1 MARPT
6 VRSWLDQEQTLA
18 WLLVG
23 PLVLLLLGLVA
34 YPFAVAVQ
42 FALSDRT
49 LAEPGRFVGLANVWN
64 LWDNQIYRQT
74 LWNTIV
80 YTIGATV
87 LKLGAGL
94 GLALIL
100 NERLP
105 LKRLIRSAVLLP
117 WIVPTVLSAMAWLW
131 LLTPNFSVL
140 NWILVH
146 SGLCQRGLPWLTSP
160 SLAMFSVIL
169 VNTWRGIPF
178 FAITLLAGLQTI
190 PGELY
195 EASAIDGAGT
205 WRRFRYVTLPLLQP
219 ILLITL
225 VLSVIWTFSDFQVV
239 YGLTQGGPM
248 NSTHVLATLS
258 YQVGLASG
266 NIGEGAAIS
275 LTMLPLLLVLIIWQI
290 RHLRRGV
297 GRVNRR
303 PAIERVLFVYAPL
316 AFALVFLLGPFYWM
330 VITALKPNSEL
341 YNAARSPL
349 YVASPTLE
357 HFVFLF
363 RKTAFLEW
371 TKNTMIVSVGA
382 TTLALTL
389 GVPAGYALAR
399 FRFPGAGLVGTGVI
413 VTYLVPTSLL
423 FIPMVQVMSTIGL
436 VDSYWALVVVYPTF
450 LAPFVAWLMAGYF
463 RTIPGELEECARID
477 GASRLGALWRIAIP
491 LARPGIVSAGIF
503 AFTLSWNEFI
513 YALTLVTASSER
525 TIPVGVLVQLTR
537 ADFYFWGPLMAGAL
551 AGSIPVALIYSFFVD
566 QYAAGLTAGAVKG

>member
-1 MARPT
+1 MLASIRW
-6 VRSWLDQEQTLA
+6 SLDREQALA

-34 YPFAVAVQ
+34 YPFGVAVQ

-49 LAEPGRFVGLANVWN
+49 LAEPGRFVGLANVRN

-80 YTIGATV
+80 YTIGATI

-105 LKRLIRSAVLLP
+105 LKRLIRSAALLP

-146 SGLCQRGLPWLTSP
+146 AGLSQRGLPWLTSP
-160 SLAMFSVIL
+160 ALAMFSVIL

-178 FAITLLAGLQTI
+178 FAITLLAGLQTV

-195 EASAIDGAGT
+195 EASAIDGAGA
-205 WRRFRYVTLPLLQP
+205 WRRFRYVTLPLLP
-219 ILLITL
+219 ITP

-275 LTMLPLLLVLIIWQI
+275 LTMLPLLLILIVWQI

-297 GRVNRR
+297 
-303 PAIERVLFVYAPL
+303 
-316 AFALVFLLGPFYWM
+316 
-330 VITALKPNSEL
+330 
-341 YNAARSPL
+341 
-349 YVASPTLE
+349 VA
-357 HFVFLF
+357 
-363 RKTAFLEW
+363 
-371 TKNTMIVSVGA
+371 
-382 TTLALTL
+382 
-389 GVPAGYALAR
+389 
-399 FRFPGAGLVGTGVI
+399 
-413 VTYLVPTSLL
+413 
-423 FIPMVQVMSTIGL
+423 
-436 VDSYWALVVVYPTF
+436 
-450 LAPFVAWLMAGYF
+450 
-463 RTIPGELEECARID
+463 
-477 GASRLGALWRIAIP
+477 
-491 LARPGIVSAGIF
+491 
-503 AFTLSWNEFI
+503 
-513 YALTLVTASSER
+513 
-525 TIPVGVLVQLTR
+525 
-537 ADFYFWGPLMAGAL
+537 
-551 AGSIPVALIYSFFVD
+551 
-566 QYAAGLTAGAVKG
+566 

>member
-1 MARPT
+1 MARLG
-6 VRSWLDQEQTLA
+6 VRRWLDQEQTLA

-34 YPFAVAVQ
+34 YPFGVAVQ
-42 FALSDRT
+42 YALSDRT

-80 YTIGATV
+80 YTIGATI

-94 GLALIL
+94 GLALVL

-105 LKRLIRSAVLLP
+105 LKRLVRSAVLLP

-140 NWILVH
+140 NWILLHTGV
-146 SGLCQRGLPWLTSP
+146 SQRGLPWLTSP

-297 GRVNRR
+297 D
-303 PAIERVLFVYAPL
+303 A
-316 AFALVFLLGPFYWM
+316 
-330 VITALKPNSEL
+330 
-341 YNAARSPL
+341 
-349 YVASPTLE
+349 
-357 HFVFLF
+357 
-363 RKTAFLEW
+363 
-371 TKNTMIVSVGA
+371 
-382 TTLALTL
+382 
-389 GVPAGYALAR
+389 
-399 FRFPGAGLVGTGVI
+399 
-413 VTYLVPTSLL
+413 
-423 FIPMVQVMSTIGL
+423 
-436 VDSYWALVVVYPTF
+436 
-450 LAPFVAWLMAGYF
+450 
-463 RTIPGELEECARID
+463 
-477 GASRLGALWRIAIP
+477 
-491 LARPGIVSAGIF
+491 
-503 AFTLSWNEFI
+503 
-513 YALTLVTASSER
+513 
-525 TIPVGVLVQLTR
+525 
-537 ADFYFWGPLMAGAL
+537 
-551 AGSIPVALIYSFFVD
+551 
-566 QYAAGLTAGAVKG
+566 

>member
-1 MARPT
+1 MARLS
-6 VRSWLDQEQTLA
+6 VRRWLDQEQTLA

-34 YPFAVAVQ
+34 YPFGVAVQ

-80 YTIGATV
+80 YTIGATI

-94 GLALIL
+94 GLALVL
-100 NERLP
+100 NEQLP
-105 LKRLIRSAVLLP
+105 LKRLVRSAVLLP

-146 SGLCQRGLPWLTSP
+146 AGLSQRGLPWLTSP
-160 SLAMFSVIL
+160 ALAMFSVIL

-205 WRRFRYVTLPLLQP
+205 WHRFRYVTLPLLQP

-225 VLSVIWTFSDFQVV
+225 VLSMIWTFSDFQVV

-275 LTMLPLLLVLIIWQI
+275 LTMLPLLLILIVWQI
-290 RHLRRGV
+290 RHLRRG
-297 GRVNRR
+297 
-303 PAIERVLFVYAPL
+303 
-316 AFALVFLLGPFYWM
+316 
-330 VITALKPNSEL
+330 ITA
-341 YNAARSPL
+341 
-349 YVASPTLE
+349 
-357 HFVFLF
+357 
-363 RKTAFLEW
+363 
-371 TKNTMIVSVGA
+371 
-382 TTLALTL
+382 
-389 GVPAGYALAR
+389 
-399 FRFPGAGLVGTGVI
+399 
-413 VTYLVPTSLL
+413 
-423 FIPMVQVMSTIGL
+423 
-436 VDSYWALVVVYPTF
+436 
-450 LAPFVAWLMAGYF
+450 
-463 RTIPGELEECARID
+463 
-477 GASRLGALWRIAIP
+477 
-491 LARPGIVSAGIF
+491 
-503 AFTLSWNEFI
+503 
-513 YALTLVTASSER
+513 
-525 TIPVGVLVQLTR
+525 
-537 ADFYFWGPLMAGAL
+537 
-551 AGSIPVALIYSFFVD
+551 
-566 QYAAGLTAGAVKG
+566 

>member
-1 MARPT
+1 MARLS
-6 VRSWLDQEQTLA
+6 VRRWLDQEQTLA

-34 YPFAVAVQ
+34 YPFGVAVMY
-42 FALSDRT
+42 ALSDRT

-80 YTIGATV
+80 YTIGATI

-94 GLALIL
+94 GLALVL
-100 NERLP
+100 NEKLP

-146 SGLCQRGLPWLTSP
+146 SGLSQRGLPWLTSP

-195 EASAIDGAGT
+195 EASAIDGAGP
-205 WRRFRYVTLPLLQP
+205 WHRFRYVTLPLLQP

-225 VLSVIWTFSDFQVV
+225 VLSMIWTFSDFQVV

-275 LTMLPLLLVLIIWQI
+275 LTMLPLLLILIVWQI
-290 RHLRRGV
+290 RHLRRG
-297 GRVNRR
+297 
-303 PAIERVLFVYAPL
+303 A
-316 AFALVFLLGPFYWM
+316 
-330 VITALKPNSEL
+330 TA
-341 YNAARSPL
+341 
-349 YVASPTLE
+349 
-357 HFVFLF
+357 
-363 RKTAFLEW
+363 
-371 TKNTMIVSVGA
+371 
-382 TTLALTL
+382 
-389 GVPAGYALAR
+389 
-399 FRFPGAGLVGTGVI
+399 
-413 VTYLVPTSLL
+413 
-423 FIPMVQVMSTIGL
+423 
-436 VDSYWALVVVYPTF
+436 
-450 LAPFVAWLMAGYF
+450 
-463 RTIPGELEECARID
+463 
-477 GASRLGALWRIAIP
+477 
-491 LARPGIVSAGIF
+491 
-503 AFTLSWNEFI
+503 
-513 YALTLVTASSER
+513 
-525 TIPVGVLVQLTR
+525 
-537 ADFYFWGPLMAGAL
+537 
-551 AGSIPVALIYSFFVD
+551 
-566 QYAAGLTAGAVKG
+566 

>member
-1 MARPT
+1 M
-6 VRSWLDQEQTLA
+6 VRLAIRRWLDQEQILA

-34 YPFAVAVQ
+34 YPFGVAIQ
-42 FALSDRT
+42 YALSDRT

-74 LWNTIV
+74 LWNTVV
-80 YTIGATV
+80 YTIGATA

-146 SGLCQRGLPWLTSP
+146 AGLSQRGLPWLTSP

-275 LTMLPLLLVLIIWQI
+275 LTMLPLLLILIVWQI
-290 RHLRRGV
+290 RHLRRG
-297 GRVNRR
+297 
-303 PAIERVLFVYAPL
+303 
-316 AFALVFLLGPFYWM
+316 
-330 VITALKPNSEL
+330 
-341 YNAARSPL
+341 
-349 YVASPTLE
+349 
-357 HFVFLF
+357 
-363 RKTAFLEW
+363 
-371 TKNTMIVSVGA
+371 
-382 TTLALTL
+382 
-389 GVPAGYALAR
+389 AG
-399 FRFPGAGLVGTGVI
+399 T
-413 VTYLVPTSLL
+413 
-423 FIPMVQVMSTIGL
+423 
-436 VDSYWALVVVYPTF
+436 
-450 LAPFVAWLMAGYF
+450 
-463 RTIPGELEECARID
+463 
-477 GASRLGALWRIAIP
+477 
-491 LARPGIVSAGIF
+491 
-503 AFTLSWNEFI
+503 
-513 YALTLVTASSER
+513 
-525 TIPVGVLVQLTR
+525 
-537 ADFYFWGPLMAGAL
+537 
-551 AGSIPVALIYSFFVD
+551 
-566 QYAAGLTAGAVKG
+566 

>member
-1 MARPT
+1 MARLS
-6 VRSWLDQEQTLA
+6 VRRRLDQEQTLA

-34 YPFAVAVQ
+34 YPFGMAVQ

-64 LWDNQIYRQT
+64 LWENQIYRQT

-80 YTIGATV
+80 YTIGATI

-94 GLALIL
+94 GLALVL

-140 NWILVH
+140 NWILVQTGV
-146 SGLCQRGLPWLTSP
+146 SQRGLPWLTSP

-297 GRVNRR
+297 D
-303 PAIERVLFVYAPL
+303 A
-316 AFALVFLLGPFYWM
+316 
-330 VITALKPNSEL
+330 
-341 YNAARSPL
+341 
-349 YVASPTLE
+349 
-357 HFVFLF
+357 
-363 RKTAFLEW
+363 
-371 TKNTMIVSVGA
+371 
-382 TTLALTL
+382 
-389 GVPAGYALAR
+389 
-399 FRFPGAGLVGTGVI
+399 
-413 VTYLVPTSLL
+413 
-423 FIPMVQVMSTIGL
+423 
-436 VDSYWALVVVYPTF
+436 
-450 LAPFVAWLMAGYF
+450 
-463 RTIPGELEECARID
+463 
-477 GASRLGALWRIAIP
+477 
-491 LARPGIVSAGIF
+491 
-503 AFTLSWNEFI
+503 
-513 YALTLVTASSER
+513 
-525 TIPVGVLVQLTR
+525 
-537 ADFYFWGPLMAGAL
+537 
-551 AGSIPVALIYSFFVD
+551 
-566 QYAAGLTAGAVKG
+566 

>member
-1 MARPT
+1 MARLA
-6 VRSWLDQEQTLA
+6 VRRWLDQEQTLA

-34 YPFAVAVQ
+34 YPFGVAVQ
-42 FALSDRT
+42 YALSDRT

-80 YTIGATV
+80 YTIGATI

-94 GLALIL
+94 GLALLL

-105 LKRLIRSAVLLP
+105 MKRLIRSAVLLP

-146 SGLCQRGLPWLTSP
+146 SGLSQRGLPWLTSP

-205 WRRFRYVTLPLLQP
+205 WHRFRHVTLPLLQP

-225 VLSVIWTFSDFQVV
+225 VLSIIWTFSDFQVV

-275 LTMLPLLLVLIIWQI
+275 LTMLPLLLVLIVWQI
-290 RHLRRGV
+290 RHLRRG
-297 GRVNRR
+297 
-303 PAIERVLFVYAPL
+303 A
-316 AFALVFLLGPFYWM
+316 
-330 VITALKPNSEL
+330 
-341 YNAARSPL
+341 
-349 YVASPTLE
+349 
-357 HFVFLF
+357 
-363 RKTAFLEW
+363 
-371 TKNTMIVSVGA
+371 
-382 TTLALTL
+382 
-389 GVPAGYALAR
+389 GV
-399 FRFPGAGLVGTGVI
+399 
-413 VTYLVPTSLL
+413 
-423 FIPMVQVMSTIGL
+423 
-436 VDSYWALVVVYPTF
+436 
-450 LAPFVAWLMAGYF
+450 
-463 RTIPGELEECARID
+463 
-477 GASRLGALWRIAIP
+477 
-491 LARPGIVSAGIF
+491 
-503 AFTLSWNEFI
+503 
-513 YALTLVTASSER
+513 
-525 TIPVGVLVQLTR
+525 
-537 ADFYFWGPLMAGAL
+537 
-551 AGSIPVALIYSFFVD
+551 
-566 QYAAGLTAGAVKG
+566 

>member
-1 MARPT
+1 MAPSSIR
-6 VRSWLDQEQTLA
+6 RWLDQEQTLA

-34 YPFAVAVQ
+34 YPFGVAVQ

-146 SGLCQRGLPWLTSP
+146 TGVSQRGLPWLTSP

-275 LTMLPLLLVLIIWQI
+275 LTMLPLLLILIVWQI
-290 RHLRRGV
+290 RHLRRG
-297 GRVNRR
+297 
-303 PAIERVLFVYAPL
+303 
-316 AFALVFLLGPFYWM
+316 
-330 VITALKPNSEL
+330 
-341 YNAARSPL
+341 
-349 YVASPTLE
+349 
-357 HFVFLF
+357 
-363 RKTAFLEW
+363 
-371 TKNTMIVSVGA
+371 
-382 TTLALTL
+382 
-389 GVPAGYALAR
+389 
-399 FRFPGAGLVGTGVI
+399 
-413 VTYLVPTSLL
+413 
-423 FIPMVQVMSTIGL
+423 
-436 VDSYWALVVVYPTF
+436 
-450 LAPFVAWLMAGYF
+450 
-463 RTIPGELEECARID
+463 
-477 GASRLGALWRIAIP
+477 
-491 LARPGIVSAGIF
+491 
-503 AFTLSWNEFI
+503 
-513 YALTLVTASSER
+513 
-525 TIPVGVLVQLTR
+525 
-537 ADFYFWGPLMAGAL
+537 AGA
-551 AGSIPVALIYSFFVD
+551 
-566 QYAAGLTAGAVKG
+566 

>member
-1 MARPT
+1 MARLS
-6 VRSWLDQEQTLA
+6 VRRWLDQEQTLA

-34 YPFAVAVQ
+34 YPFGVAVMY
-42 FALSDRT
+42 ALSDRT

-80 YTIGATV
+80 YTIGATI

-100 NERLP
+100 NEKLP

-146 SGLCQRGLPWLTSP
+146 SGLSQRGLPWLTSP

-178 FAITLLAGLQTI
+178 FANTLLAGLQTI

-195 EASAIDGAGT
+195 EASAIDGAGA
-205 WRRFRYVTLPLLQP
+205 WHRFRYVTLPLLQP

-225 VLSVIWTFSDFQVV
+225 VLSMIWTFSDFQVV

-275 LTMLPLLLVLIIWQI
+275 LTMLPLLLILIVWQI
-290 RHLRRGV
+290 RHLRRG
-297 GRVNRR
+297 
-303 PAIERVLFVYAPL
+303 A
-316 AFALVFLLGPFYWM
+316 
-330 VITALKPNSEL
+330 TA
-341 YNAARSPL
+341 
-349 YVASPTLE
+349 
-357 HFVFLF
+357 
-363 RKTAFLEW
+363 
-371 TKNTMIVSVGA
+371 
-382 TTLALTL
+382 
-389 GVPAGYALAR
+389 
-399 FRFPGAGLVGTGVI
+399 
-413 VTYLVPTSLL
+413 
-423 FIPMVQVMSTIGL
+423 
-436 VDSYWALVVVYPTF
+436 
-450 LAPFVAWLMAGYF
+450 
-463 RTIPGELEECARID
+463 
-477 GASRLGALWRIAIP
+477 
-491 LARPGIVSAGIF
+491 
-503 AFTLSWNEFI
+503 
-513 YALTLVTASSER
+513 
-525 TIPVGVLVQLTR
+525 
-537 ADFYFWGPLMAGAL
+537 
-551 AGSIPVALIYSFFVD
+551 
-566 QYAAGLTAGAVKG
+566 

>member
-1 MARPT
+1 M
-6 VRSWLDQEQTLA
+6 VRLSVRRWLDQEQTLA

-34 YPFAVAVQ
+34 YPFGVAVMY
-42 FALSDRT
+42 ALSDRT

-80 YTIGATV
+80 YTIGATI

-94 GLALIL
+94 GLALVL
-100 NERLP
+100 NEKLP

-146 SGLCQRGLPWLTSP
+146 SGLSQRGLPWLTSP

-195 EASAIDGAGT
+195 EASAIDGAGA
-205 WRRFRYVTLPLLQP
+205 WHRFRYVTLPLLQP

-225 VLSVIWTFSDFQVV
+225 VLSMIWTFSDFQVV

-275 LTMLPLLLVLIIWQI
+275 LTMLPLLLILIVWQI
-290 RHLRRGV
+290 RHLRRG
-297 GRVNRR
+297 
-303 PAIERVLFVYAPL
+303 A
-316 AFALVFLLGPFYWM
+316 
-330 VITALKPNSEL
+330 TA
-341 YNAARSPL
+341 
-349 YVASPTLE
+349 
-357 HFVFLF
+357 
-363 RKTAFLEW
+363 
-371 TKNTMIVSVGA
+371 
-382 TTLALTL
+382 
-389 GVPAGYALAR
+389 
-399 FRFPGAGLVGTGVI
+399 
-413 VTYLVPTSLL
+413 
-423 FIPMVQVMSTIGL
+423 
-436 VDSYWALVVVYPTF
+436 
-450 LAPFVAWLMAGYF
+450 
-463 RTIPGELEECARID
+463 
-477 GASRLGALWRIAIP
+477 
-491 LARPGIVSAGIF
+491 
-503 AFTLSWNEFI
+503 
-513 YALTLVTASSER
+513 
-525 TIPVGVLVQLTR
+525 
-537 ADFYFWGPLMAGAL
+537 
-551 AGSIPVALIYSFFVD
+551 
-566 QYAAGLTAGAVKG
+566 

>member
-1 MARPT
+1 MARLS
-6 VRSWLDQEQTLA
+6 VRRWLDQEQTLA

-34 YPFAVAVQ
+34 YPFGMAVQ

-64 LWDNQIYRQT
+64 LWENQIYRQT

-80 YTIGATV
+80 YTIGATI

-94 GLALIL
+94 GLALVL

-105 LKRLIRSAVLLP
+105 LKRLVRSAVLLP

-146 SGLCQRGLPWLTSP
+146 TGVSQRGLPWLTSP

-297 GRVNRR
+297 D
-303 PAIERVLFVYAPL
+303 A
-316 AFALVFLLGPFYWM
+316 
-330 VITALKPNSEL
+330 
-341 YNAARSPL
+341 
-349 YVASPTLE
+349 
-357 HFVFLF
+357 
-363 RKTAFLEW
+363 
-371 TKNTMIVSVGA
+371 
-382 TTLALTL
+382 
-389 GVPAGYALAR
+389 
-399 FRFPGAGLVGTGVI
+399 
-413 VTYLVPTSLL
+413 
-423 FIPMVQVMSTIGL
+423 
-436 VDSYWALVVVYPTF
+436 
-450 LAPFVAWLMAGYF
+450 
-463 RTIPGELEECARID
+463 
-477 GASRLGALWRIAIP
+477 
-491 LARPGIVSAGIF
+491 
-503 AFTLSWNEFI
+503 
-513 YALTLVTASSER
+513 
-525 TIPVGVLVQLTR
+525 
-537 ADFYFWGPLMAGAL
+537 
-551 AGSIPVALIYSFFVD
+551 
-566 QYAAGLTAGAVKG
+566 

>member
-1 MARPT
+1 MARLS
-6 VRSWLDQEQTLA
+6 VRRWLDQEQTLA

-34 YPFAVAVQ
+34 YPFGVAVMY
-42 FALSDRT
+42 ALSDRT

-80 YTIGATV
+80 YTIGATI

-94 GLALIL
+94 GLALVL
-100 NERLP
+100 NEKLP

-146 SGLCQRGLPWLTSP
+146 SGLSQRGLPWLTSP

-195 EASAIDGAGT
+195 EASAIDGAGA
-205 WRRFRYVTLPLLQP
+205 WHRFRYVTLPLLQP

-225 VLSVIWTFSDFQVV
+225 VLSMIWTFSDFQVV

-275 LTMLPLLLVLIIWQI
+275 LTMLPLLLILIVWQI
-290 RHLRRGV
+290 RHLRRG
-297 GRVNRR
+297 
-303 PAIERVLFVYAPL
+303 A
-316 AFALVFLLGPFYWM
+316 
-330 VITALKPNSEL
+330 TA
-341 YNAARSPL
+341 
-349 YVASPTLE
+349 
-357 HFVFLF
+357 
-363 RKTAFLEW
+363 
-371 TKNTMIVSVGA
+371 
-382 TTLALTL
+382 
-389 GVPAGYALAR
+389 
-399 FRFPGAGLVGTGVI
+399 
-413 VTYLVPTSLL
+413 
-423 FIPMVQVMSTIGL
+423 
-436 VDSYWALVVVYPTF
+436 
-450 LAPFVAWLMAGYF
+450 
-463 RTIPGELEECARID
+463 
-477 GASRLGALWRIAIP
+477 
-491 LARPGIVSAGIF
+491 
-503 AFTLSWNEFI
+503 
-513 YALTLVTASSER
+513 
-525 TIPVGVLVQLTR
+525 
-537 ADFYFWGPLMAGAL
+537 
-551 AGSIPVALIYSFFVD
+551 
-566 QYAAGLTAGAVKG
+566 

>member
-1 MARPT
+1 M
-6 VRSWLDQEQTLA
+6 VRLSVRRWLDQEQTLA

-34 YPFAVAVQ
+34 YPFGVAVMY
-42 FALSDRT
+42 ALSDRT

-80 YTIGATV
+80 YTIGAKI

-94 GLALIL
+94 GLALVL
-100 NERLP
+100 NEKLP

-146 SGLCQRGLPWLTSP
+146 SGLSQRGLPWLTSP

-190 PGELY
+190 PGDLY
-195 EASAIDGAGT
+195 EASAIDGAGP
-205 WRRFRYVTLPLLQP
+205 WHRFRYVTLPLLQP

-225 VLSVIWTFSDFQVV
+225 VLSMIWTFSDFQVV

-275 LTMLPLLLVLIIWQI
+275 LTMLPLLLILIVWQI
-290 RHLRRGV
+290 RHLRRG
-297 GRVNRR
+297 
-303 PAIERVLFVYAPL
+303 A
-316 AFALVFLLGPFYWM
+316 
-330 VITALKPNSEL
+330 TA
-341 YNAARSPL
+341 
-349 YVASPTLE
+349 
-357 HFVFLF
+357 
-363 RKTAFLEW
+363 
-371 TKNTMIVSVGA
+371 
-382 TTLALTL
+382 
-389 GVPAGYALAR
+389 
-399 FRFPGAGLVGTGVI
+399 
-413 VTYLVPTSLL
+413 
-423 FIPMVQVMSTIGL
+423 
-436 VDSYWALVVVYPTF
+436 
-450 LAPFVAWLMAGYF
+450 
-463 RTIPGELEECARID
+463 
-477 GASRLGALWRIAIP
+477 
-491 LARPGIVSAGIF
+491 
-503 AFTLSWNEFI
+503 
-513 YALTLVTASSER
+513 
-525 TIPVGVLVQLTR
+525 
-537 ADFYFWGPLMAGAL
+537 
-551 AGSIPVALIYSFFVD
+551 
-566 QYAAGLTAGAVKG
+566 

>member
-146 SGLCQRGLPWLTSP
+146 SGVSQRGLPWLTSP

-290 RHLRRGV
+290 RHLRRD
-297 GRVNRR
+297 
-303 PAIERVLFVYAPL
+303 
-316 AFALVFLLGPFYWM
+316 
-330 VITALKPNSEL
+330 
-341 YNAARSPL
+341 
-349 YVASPTLE
+349 
-357 HFVFLF
+357 
-363 RKTAFLEW
+363 
-371 TKNTMIVSVGA
+371 VGA
-382 TTLALTL
+382 
-389 GVPAGYALAR
+389 
-399 FRFPGAGLVGTGVI
+399 
-413 VTYLVPTSLL
+413 
-423 FIPMVQVMSTIGL
+423 
-436 VDSYWALVVVYPTF
+436 
-450 LAPFVAWLMAGYF
+450 
-463 RTIPGELEECARID
+463 
-477 GASRLGALWRIAIP
+477 
-491 LARPGIVSAGIF
+491 
-503 AFTLSWNEFI
+503 
-513 YALTLVTASSER
+513 
-525 TIPVGVLVQLTR
+525 
-537 ADFYFWGPLMAGAL
+537 
-551 AGSIPVALIYSFFVD
+551 
-566 QYAAGLTAGAVKG
+566 

>member
-1 MARPT
+1 MARLS
-6 VRSWLDQEQTLA
+6 VRRWLDQEQTLA

-34 YPFAVAVQ
+34 YPFGVAVMY
-42 FALSDRT
+42 ALSDRT

-80 YTIGATV
+80 YTIGATI

-94 GLALIL
+94 GLALVL
-100 NERLP
+100 NEKLP

-146 SGLCQRGLPWLTSP
+146 SGLSQRGLPWLTSP

-195 EASAIDGAGT
+195 EASAIDGAGP
-205 WRRFRYVTLPLLQP
+205 WHRFRYVTLPLLQP

-275 LTMLPLLLVLIIWQI
+275 LTMLPLLLILIVWQI
-290 RHLRRGV
+290 RHLRRG
-297 GRVNRR
+297 
-303 PAIERVLFVYAPL
+303 A
-316 AFALVFLLGPFYWM
+316 
-330 VITALKPNSEL
+330 TA
-341 YNAARSPL
+341 
-349 YVASPTLE
+349 
-357 HFVFLF
+357 
-363 RKTAFLEW
+363 
-371 TKNTMIVSVGA
+371 
-382 TTLALTL
+382 
-389 GVPAGYALAR
+389 
-399 FRFPGAGLVGTGVI
+399 
-413 VTYLVPTSLL
+413 
-423 FIPMVQVMSTIGL
+423 
-436 VDSYWALVVVYPTF
+436 
-450 LAPFVAWLMAGYF
+450 
-463 RTIPGELEECARID
+463 
-477 GASRLGALWRIAIP
+477 
-491 LARPGIVSAGIF
+491 
-503 AFTLSWNEFI
+503 
-513 YALTLVTASSER
+513 
-525 TIPVGVLVQLTR
+525 
-537 ADFYFWGPLMAGAL
+537 
-551 AGSIPVALIYSFFVD
+551 
-566 QYAAGLTAGAVKG
+566 

>member
-1 MARPT
+1 MARLS
-6 VRSWLDQEQTLA
+6 VRRWLDQERTLA

-34 YPFAVAVQ
+34 YPFGMAVQ

-64 LWDNQIYRQT
+64 LWENQIYRQT

-80 YTIGATV
+80 YTIGATI

-94 GLALIL
+94 GLALVL

-105 LKRLIRSAVLLP
+105 LKRLVRSAVLLP

-146 SGLCQRGLPWLTSP
+146 TGVSQRGLPWLTSP

-297 GRVNRR
+297 D
-303 PAIERVLFVYAPL
+303 A
-316 AFALVFLLGPFYWM
+316 
-330 VITALKPNSEL
+330 
-341 YNAARSPL
+341 
-349 YVASPTLE
+349 
-357 HFVFLF
+357 
-363 RKTAFLEW
+363 
-371 TKNTMIVSVGA
+371 
-382 TTLALTL
+382 
-389 GVPAGYALAR
+389 
-399 FRFPGAGLVGTGVI
+399 
-413 VTYLVPTSLL
+413 
-423 FIPMVQVMSTIGL
+423 
-436 VDSYWALVVVYPTF
+436 
-450 LAPFVAWLMAGYF
+450 
-463 RTIPGELEECARID
+463 
-477 GASRLGALWRIAIP
+477 
-491 LARPGIVSAGIF
+491 
-503 AFTLSWNEFI
+503 
-513 YALTLVTASSER
+513 
-525 TIPVGVLVQLTR
+525 
-537 ADFYFWGPLMAGAL
+537 
-551 AGSIPVALIYSFFVD
+551 
-566 QYAAGLTAGAVKG
+566 

>member
-1 MARPT
+1 MARLS
-6 VRSWLDQEQTLA
+6 VRRWLDQEQTLA

-34 YPFAVAVQ
+34 YPFGVAVMY
-42 FALSDRT
+42 ALSDRT

-80 YTIGATV
+80 YTIGATI

-100 NERLP
+100 NEKLP

-140 NWILVH
+140 NWMLVH
-146 SGLCQRGLPWLTSP
+146 AGLSQRGLPWLTSP
-160 SLAMFSVIL
+160 ALAMFSVIL

-195 EASAIDGAGT
+195 EASAIDGAGA
-205 WRRFRYVTLPLLQP
+205 WHRFRYVTLPLLQP

-225 VLSVIWTFSDFQVV
+225 VLSMIWTFSDFQVV

-275 LTMLPLLLVLIIWQI
+275 LTMLPLLLILIVWQI
-290 RHLRRGV
+290 RHLRRG
-297 GRVNRR
+297 
-303 PAIERVLFVYAPL
+303 A
-316 AFALVFLLGPFYWM
+316 
-330 VITALKPNSEL
+330 TA
-341 YNAARSPL
+341 
-349 YVASPTLE
+349 
-357 HFVFLF
+357 
-363 RKTAFLEW
+363 
-371 TKNTMIVSVGA
+371 
-382 TTLALTL
+382 
-389 GVPAGYALAR
+389 
-399 FRFPGAGLVGTGVI
+399 
-413 VTYLVPTSLL
+413 
-423 FIPMVQVMSTIGL
+423 
-436 VDSYWALVVVYPTF
+436 
-450 LAPFVAWLMAGYF
+450 
-463 RTIPGELEECARID
+463 
-477 GASRLGALWRIAIP
+477 
-491 LARPGIVSAGIF
+491 
-503 AFTLSWNEFI
+503 
-513 YALTLVTASSER
+513 
-525 TIPVGVLVQLTR
+525 
-537 ADFYFWGPLMAGAL
+537 
-551 AGSIPVALIYSFFVD
+551 
-566 QYAAGLTAGAVKG
+566 

>member
-1 MARPT
+1 MTHFSPR
-6 VRSWLDQEQTLA
+6 RWLDQEQTLA

-34 YPFAVAVQ
+34 YPFGVAVQ

-80 YTIGATV
+80 YTIGATA

-94 GLALIL
+94 ALALIL
-100 NERLP
+100 NEQLP

-146 SGLCQRGLPWLTSP
+146 TGVSQRGLPWLTSP

-195 EASAIDGAGT
+195 EASAIDGAGP
-205 WRRFRYVTLPLLQP
+205 WHRFRYVTLPLLQP
-219 ILLITL
+219 ILVITL
-225 VLSVIWTFSDFQVV
+225 ILSVIWTFSDFQVV

-275 LTMLPLLLVLIIWQI
+275 LTMLPLLLILIVWQI
-290 RHLRRGV
+290 RHLRRG
-297 GRVNRR
+297 
-303 PAIERVLFVYAPL
+303 A
-316 AFALVFLLGPFYWM
+316 
-330 VITALKPNSEL
+330 TA
-341 YNAARSPL
+341 
-349 YVASPTLE
+349 
-357 HFVFLF
+357 
-363 RKTAFLEW
+363 
-371 TKNTMIVSVGA
+371 
-382 TTLALTL
+382 
-389 GVPAGYALAR
+389 
-399 FRFPGAGLVGTGVI
+399 
-413 VTYLVPTSLL
+413 
-423 FIPMVQVMSTIGL
+423 
-436 VDSYWALVVVYPTF
+436 
-450 LAPFVAWLMAGYF
+450 
-463 RTIPGELEECARID
+463 
-477 GASRLGALWRIAIP
+477 
-491 LARPGIVSAGIF
+491 
-503 AFTLSWNEFI
+503 
-513 YALTLVTASSER
+513 
-525 TIPVGVLVQLTR
+525 
-537 ADFYFWGPLMAGAL
+537 
-551 AGSIPVALIYSFFVD
+551 
-566 QYAAGLTAGAVKG
+566 

>member
-1 MARPT
+1 MIRLS
-6 VRSWLDQEQTLA
+6 VRRWLDQEQTLA

-34 YPFAVAVQ
+34 YPFGVAVMY
-42 FALSDRT
+42 ALSDRT

-80 YTIGATV
+80 YTIGATI

-94 GLALIL
+94 GLALVL
-100 NERLP
+100 NEKLP

-146 SGLCQRGLPWLTSP
+146 SGLSQRGLPWLTSP

-195 EASAIDGAGT
+195 EASAIDGAGP
-205 WRRFRYVTLPLLQP
+205 WHRFRYVTLPLLQP

-225 VLSVIWTFSDFQVV
+225 VLSMIWTFSDFQVV

-275 LTMLPLLLVLIIWQI
+275 LTMLPLLLILIVWQI
-290 RHLRRGV
+290 RHLRRG
-297 GRVNRR
+297 
-303 PAIERVLFVYAPL
+303 A
-316 AFALVFLLGPFYWM
+316 
-330 VITALKPNSEL
+330 TA
-341 YNAARSPL
+341 
-349 YVASPTLE
+349 
-357 HFVFLF
+357 
-363 RKTAFLEW
+363 
-371 TKNTMIVSVGA
+371 
-382 TTLALTL
+382 
-389 GVPAGYALAR
+389 
-399 FRFPGAGLVGTGVI
+399 
-413 VTYLVPTSLL
+413 
-423 FIPMVQVMSTIGL
+423 
-436 VDSYWALVVVYPTF
+436 
-450 LAPFVAWLMAGYF
+450 
-463 RTIPGELEECARID
+463 
-477 GASRLGALWRIAIP
+477 
-491 LARPGIVSAGIF
+491 
-503 AFTLSWNEFI
+503 
-513 YALTLVTASSER
+513 
-525 TIPVGVLVQLTR
+525 
-537 ADFYFWGPLMAGAL
+537 
-551 AGSIPVALIYSFFVD
+551 
-566 QYAAGLTAGAVKG
+566 

>member
-1 MARPT
+1 M
-6 VRSWLDQEQTLA
+6 VRLSVRRWLDQEQTLA

-34 YPFAVAVQ
+34 YPFGVAVMY
-42 FALSDRT
+42 ALSDRT

-80 YTIGATV
+80 YTIGATI

-94 GLALIL
+94 GLALVL
-100 NERLP
+100 NEKLP

-146 SGLCQRGLPWLTSP
+146 SGLSQRGLPWLTSP

-190 PGELY
+190 PGDLY
-195 EASAIDGAGT
+195 EASAIDGAGP
-205 WRRFRYVTLPLLQP
+205 WHRFRYVTLPLLQP

-225 VLSVIWTFSDFQVV
+225 VLSMIWTFSDFQVV

-275 LTMLPLLLVLIIWQI
+275 LTMLPLLLILIVWQI
-290 RHLRRGV
+290 RHLRRG
-297 GRVNRR
+297 
-303 PAIERVLFVYAPL
+303 A
-316 AFALVFLLGPFYWM
+316 
-330 VITALKPNSEL
+330 TA
-341 YNAARSPL
+341 
-349 YVASPTLE
+349 
-357 HFVFLF
+357 
-363 RKTAFLEW
+363 
-371 TKNTMIVSVGA
+371 
-382 TTLALTL
+382 
-389 GVPAGYALAR
+389 
-399 FRFPGAGLVGTGVI
+399 
-413 VTYLVPTSLL
+413 
-423 FIPMVQVMSTIGL
+423 
-436 VDSYWALVVVYPTF
+436 
-450 LAPFVAWLMAGYF
+450 
-463 RTIPGELEECARID
+463 
-477 GASRLGALWRIAIP
+477 
-491 LARPGIVSAGIF
+491 
-503 AFTLSWNEFI
+503 
-513 YALTLVTASSER
+513 
-525 TIPVGVLVQLTR
+525 
-537 ADFYFWGPLMAGAL
+537 
-551 AGSIPVALIYSFFVD
+551 
-566 QYAAGLTAGAVKG
+566 

>member
-1 MARPT
+1 MMRLS
-6 VRSWLDQEQTLA
+6 VRRWLDQEQTLA

-94 GLALIL
+94 ALALIL
-100 NERLP
+100 NEQLP

-146 SGLCQRGLPWLTSP
+146 TGLSQRGLPWLTSP

-190 PGELY
+190 PTELY

-275 LTMLPLLLVLIIWQI
+275 LTMLPLLLIMIIWQI

-297 GRVNRR
+297 
-303 PAIERVLFVYAPL
+303 
-316 AFALVFLLGPFYWM
+316 
-330 VITALKPNSEL
+330 
-341 YNAARSPL
+341 AA
-349 YVASPTLE
+349 
-357 HFVFLF
+357 
-363 RKTAFLEW
+363 
-371 TKNTMIVSVGA
+371 
-382 TTLALTL
+382 
-389 GVPAGYALAR
+389 
-399 FRFPGAGLVGTGVI
+399 
-413 VTYLVPTSLL
+413 
-423 FIPMVQVMSTIGL
+423 
-436 VDSYWALVVVYPTF
+436 
-450 LAPFVAWLMAGYF
+450 
-463 RTIPGELEECARID
+463 
-477 GASRLGALWRIAIP
+477 
-491 LARPGIVSAGIF
+491 
-503 AFTLSWNEFI
+503 
-513 YALTLVTASSER
+513 
-525 TIPVGVLVQLTR
+525 
-537 ADFYFWGPLMAGAL
+537 
-551 AGSIPVALIYSFFVD
+551 
-566 QYAAGLTAGAVKG
+566 

>member
-1 MARPT
+1 MARLS
-6 VRSWLDQEQTLA
+6 VRRWLDQEQTLA

-34 YPFAVAVQ
+34 YPFGMAVQ

-49 LAEPGRFVGLANVWN
+49 LAEPGHFVGLANVWN

-80 YTIGATV
+80 YTIGATI

-94 GLALIL
+94 GLALVL

-105 LKRLIRSAVLLP
+105 LKRLVRSAVLLP

-146 SGLCQRGLPWLTSP
+146 TGVSQRGLPWLTSP

-297 GRVNRR
+297 D
-303 PAIERVLFVYAPL
+303 
-316 AFALVFLLGPFYWM
+316 
-330 VITALKPNSEL
+330 T
-341 YNAARSPL
+341 
-349 YVASPTLE
+349 
-357 HFVFLF
+357 
-363 RKTAFLEW
+363 
-371 TKNTMIVSVGA
+371 
-382 TTLALTL
+382 
-389 GVPAGYALAR
+389 
-399 FRFPGAGLVGTGVI
+399 
-413 VTYLVPTSLL
+413 
-423 FIPMVQVMSTIGL
+423 
-436 VDSYWALVVVYPTF
+436 
-450 LAPFVAWLMAGYF
+450 
-463 RTIPGELEECARID
+463 
-477 GASRLGALWRIAIP
+477 
-491 LARPGIVSAGIF
+491 
-503 AFTLSWNEFI
+503 
-513 YALTLVTASSER
+513 
-525 TIPVGVLVQLTR
+525 
-537 ADFYFWGPLMAGAL
+537 
-551 AGSIPVALIYSFFVD
+551 
-566 QYAAGLTAGAVKG
+566 

>member
-6 VRSWLDQEQTLA
+6 VRSWLDQEPTLA

-80 YTIGATV
+80 YTIGATI

-100 NERLP
+100 NEQLP

-146 SGLCQRGLPWLTSP
+146 TGVSQRGLPWLTNP

-266 NIGEGAAIS
+266 SIGEGAAIS

-297 GRVNRR
+297 
-303 PAIERVLFVYAPL
+303 
-316 AFALVFLLGPFYWM
+316 
-330 VITALKPNSEL
+330 
-341 YNAARSPL
+341 
-349 YVASPTLE
+349 
-357 HFVFLF
+357 
-363 RKTAFLEW
+363 
-371 TKNTMIVSVGA
+371 
-382 TTLALTL
+382 
-389 GVPAGYALAR
+389 
-399 FRFPGAGLVGTGVI
+399 
-413 VTYLVPTSLL
+413 
-423 FIPMVQVMSTIGL
+423 
-436 VDSYWALVVVYPTF
+436 
-450 LAPFVAWLMAGYF
+450 
-463 RTIPGELEECARID
+463 D
-477 GASRLGALWRIAIP
+477 G
-491 LARPGIVSAGIF
+491 
-503 AFTLSWNEFI
+503 
-513 YALTLVTASSER
+513 
-525 TIPVGVLVQLTR
+525 
-537 ADFYFWGPLMAGAL
+537 
-551 AGSIPVALIYSFFVD
+551 
-566 QYAAGLTAGAVKG
+566 

>member
-1 MARPT
+1 MARLS
-6 VRSWLDQEQTLA
+6 VRRWLDQEQTLA

-34 YPFAVAVQ
+34 YPFGVAVMY
-42 FALSDRT
+42 ALSDRT

-80 YTIGATV
+80 YTIGATI

-100 NERLP
+100 NEKLP

-146 SGLCQRGLPWLTSP
+146 AGLSQRGLPWLTSP
-160 SLAMFSVIL
+160 ALAMFSVIL

-195 EASAIDGAGT
+195 EASAIDGAGA
-205 WRRFRYVTLPLLQP
+205 WHRFRYVTLPLLQP

-225 VLSVIWTFSDFQVV
+225 VLSMIWTFSDFQVV

-275 LTMLPLLLVLIIWQI
+275 LTMLPLLLILIVWQI
-290 RHLRRGV
+290 RHLRRG
-297 GRVNRR
+297 
-303 PAIERVLFVYAPL
+303 A
-316 AFALVFLLGPFYWM
+316 
-330 VITALKPNSEL
+330 TA
-341 YNAARSPL
+341 
-349 YVASPTLE
+349 
-357 HFVFLF
+357 
-363 RKTAFLEW
+363 
-371 TKNTMIVSVGA
+371 
-382 TTLALTL
+382 
-389 GVPAGYALAR
+389 
-399 FRFPGAGLVGTGVI
+399 
-413 VTYLVPTSLL
+413 
-423 FIPMVQVMSTIGL
+423 
-436 VDSYWALVVVYPTF
+436 
-450 LAPFVAWLMAGYF
+450 
-463 RTIPGELEECARID
+463 
-477 GASRLGALWRIAIP
+477 
-491 LARPGIVSAGIF
+491 
-503 AFTLSWNEFI
+503 
-513 YALTLVTASSER
+513 
-525 TIPVGVLVQLTR
+525 
-537 ADFYFWGPLMAGAL
+537 
-551 AGSIPVALIYSFFVD
+551 
-566 QYAAGLTAGAVKG
+566 

>member
-1 MARPT
+1 MARLA
-6 VRSWLDQEQTLA
+6 VRRWLDQEQTLA

-34 YPFAVAVQ
+34 YPFGVAVQ
-42 FALSDRT
+42 YALSDRT

-80 YTIGATV
+80 YTIGATI

-94 GLALIL
+94 GLALLL
-100 NERLP
+100 NEQLP
-105 LKRLIRSAVLLP
+105 MKRLIRSAVLLP

-146 SGLCQRGLPWLTSP
+146 SGLSQRGLPWLTSP

-205 WRRFRYVTLPLLQP
+205 WHRFRHVTLPLLQP

-225 VLSVIWTFSDFQVV
+225 VLSIIWTFSDFQVV

-275 LTMLPLLLVLIIWQI
+275 LTMLPLLLILIVWQI
-290 RHLRRGV
+290 RHLRRG
-297 GRVNRR
+297 
-303 PAIERVLFVYAPL
+303 A
-316 AFALVFLLGPFYWM
+316 
-330 VITALKPNSEL
+330 
-341 YNAARSPL
+341 
-349 YVASPTLE
+349 
-357 HFVFLF
+357 
-363 RKTAFLEW
+363 
-371 TKNTMIVSVGA
+371 
-382 TTLALTL
+382 
-389 GVPAGYALAR
+389 GV
-399 FRFPGAGLVGTGVI
+399 
-413 VTYLVPTSLL
+413 
-423 FIPMVQVMSTIGL
+423 
-436 VDSYWALVVVYPTF
+436 
-450 LAPFVAWLMAGYF
+450 
-463 RTIPGELEECARID
+463 
-477 GASRLGALWRIAIP
+477 
-491 LARPGIVSAGIF
+491 
-503 AFTLSWNEFI
+503 
-513 YALTLVTASSER
+513 
-525 TIPVGVLVQLTR
+525 
-537 ADFYFWGPLMAGAL
+537 
-551 AGSIPVALIYSFFVD
+551 
-566 QYAAGLTAGAVKG
+566 

>member
-1 MARPT
+1 MMRLS
-6 VRSWLDQEQTLA
+6 VRRWLDQEQTLA

-94 GLALIL
+94 ALALIL
-100 NERLP
+100 NEQLP

-146 SGLCQRGLPWLTSP
+146 TGLSQRGFPWLTSP

-190 PGELY
+190 PTELY

-275 LTMLPLLLVLIIWQI
+275 LTMLPLLLIMIIWQI

-297 GRVNRR
+297 
-303 PAIERVLFVYAPL
+303 
-316 AFALVFLLGPFYWM
+316 
-330 VITALKPNSEL
+330 
-341 YNAARSPL
+341 AA
-349 YVASPTLE
+349 
-357 HFVFLF
+357 
-363 RKTAFLEW
+363 
-371 TKNTMIVSVGA
+371 
-382 TTLALTL
+382 
-389 GVPAGYALAR
+389 
-399 FRFPGAGLVGTGVI
+399 
-413 VTYLVPTSLL
+413 
-423 FIPMVQVMSTIGL
+423 
-436 VDSYWALVVVYPTF
+436 
-450 LAPFVAWLMAGYF
+450 
-463 RTIPGELEECARID
+463 
-477 GASRLGALWRIAIP
+477 
-491 LARPGIVSAGIF
+491 
-503 AFTLSWNEFI
+503 
-513 YALTLVTASSER
+513 
-525 TIPVGVLVQLTR
+525 
-537 ADFYFWGPLMAGAL
+537 
-551 AGSIPVALIYSFFVD
+551 
-566 QYAAGLTAGAVKG
+566 

>member
-146 SGLCQRGLPWLTSP
+146 SGVSQRGLPWLTSP

-297 GRVNRR
+297 G
-303 PAIERVLFVYAPL
+303 A
-316 AFALVFLLGPFYWM
+316 
-330 VITALKPNSEL
+330 
-341 YNAARSPL
+341 
-349 YVASPTLE
+349 
-357 HFVFLF
+357 
-363 RKTAFLEW
+363 
-371 TKNTMIVSVGA
+371 
-382 TTLALTL
+382 
-389 GVPAGYALAR
+389 
-399 FRFPGAGLVGTGVI
+399 
-413 VTYLVPTSLL
+413 
-423 FIPMVQVMSTIGL
+423 
-436 VDSYWALVVVYPTF
+436 
-450 LAPFVAWLMAGYF
+450 
-463 RTIPGELEECARID
+463 
-477 GASRLGALWRIAIP
+477 
-491 LARPGIVSAGIF
+491 
-503 AFTLSWNEFI
+503 
-513 YALTLVTASSER
+513 
-525 TIPVGVLVQLTR
+525 
-537 ADFYFWGPLMAGAL
+537 
-551 AGSIPVALIYSFFVD
+551 
-566 QYAAGLTAGAVKG
+566 

>member
-1 MARPT
+1 MARSS
-6 VRSWLDQEQTLA
+6 VRRWLDQEQTLA

-34 YPFAVAVQ
+34 YPFGVAVQ

-64 LWDNQIYRQT
+64 LWENQIYRQT

-80 YTIGATV
+80 YTIGATI

-94 GLALIL
+94 GLALVL

-105 LKRLIRSAVLLP
+105 LKRLVRSAVLLP

-146 SGLCQRGLPWLTSP
+146 TGVSQRGLPWLTSP

-205 WRRFRYVTLPLLQP
+205 WRRFRHVTLPLLQP

-297 GRVNRR
+297 D
-303 PAIERVLFVYAPL
+303 A
-316 AFALVFLLGPFYWM
+316 
-330 VITALKPNSEL
+330 
-341 YNAARSPL
+341 
-349 YVASPTLE
+349 
-357 HFVFLF
+357 
-363 RKTAFLEW
+363 
-371 TKNTMIVSVGA
+371 
-382 TTLALTL
+382 
-389 GVPAGYALAR
+389 
-399 FRFPGAGLVGTGVI
+399 
-413 VTYLVPTSLL
+413 
-423 FIPMVQVMSTIGL
+423 
-436 VDSYWALVVVYPTF
+436 
-450 LAPFVAWLMAGYF
+450 
-463 RTIPGELEECARID
+463 
-477 GASRLGALWRIAIP
+477 
-491 LARPGIVSAGIF
+491 
-503 AFTLSWNEFI
+503 
-513 YALTLVTASSER
+513 
-525 TIPVGVLVQLTR
+525 
-537 ADFYFWGPLMAGAL
+537 
-551 AGSIPVALIYSFFVD
+551 
-566 QYAAGLTAGAVKG
+566 